1 MPFQLKPNQLY
12 LFLEMEG
19 RGTIRIPD
27 LIQKKRDKQ
36 ELDPEE
42 IRFFI
47 EEMVKGCIEQVQ
59 LGAMLMAW
67 YFNGMSPKELTVLI
81 DCMTHSG
88 ETLSWPEEWKT
99 LLVDK
104 HSTGGVGDKVSLVL
118 APALAACGLKVPM
131 VSGRGLSFTGGTL
144 DKLEAIPGF
153 NVSLNNNQMRE
164 CLRYAGCFIAGQTKS
179 LVPADRIMYAA
190 RDVTATVDNI
200 HLATASIISK
210 KAAEN
215 ISALVLDVKVGRAAF
230 FKNLNDARL
239 VARSL
244 VEAARDQGIKTTAVL
259 TAMDTPIGLAIGNSL
274 EIMEVIETLRGKG
287 PPDLVELVKIQGGLL
302 LNSVG
307 RMDISKGE
315 KLIEQTLQNGAAL
328 ACFEKMLV
336 HQNVDVRLAA
346 ELCSGGQTLARA
358 KYVTAILS
366 PSSGRVLDID
376 ALACGSVCGALGAAR
391 ARASDVILSAVGI
404 ELLVT
409 VGQSITQGQPWAK
422 LHHEDPSVA
431 SEHLIKLQNA
441 VIVGEANNALVPTS
455 RILEIV
461 Q

>member
-1 MPFQLKPNQLY
+1 
-12 LFLEMEG
+12 ME
-19 RGTIRIPD
+19 RQSIRIPD
-27 LIQKKRDKQ
+27 VIQKKRDKY
-36 ELDPEE
+36 ELEPEE
-42 IRFFI
+42 IKFFI
-47 EEMVKGCIEQVQ
+47 DEMVKGCIEPVQ

-67 YFNGMSPKELTVLI
+67 YFNGMSPKELTILI

-153 NVSLNNNQMRE
+153 NVSLTNEQMRE
-164 CLRYAGCFIAGQTKS
+164 CLKHAGCFIAGQTES

-200 HLATASIISK
+200 NLATASIISK

-239 VARSL
+239 VAKSL
-244 VEAARDQGIKTTAVL
+244 VEAARDQGINTTAVL
-259 TAMDTPIGLAIGNSL
+259 TTMDVPIGMAIGNSL
-274 EIMEVIETLRGKG
+274 EVMEVIETLRGKG
-287 PPDLVELVKIQGGLL
+287 PADLVELVKIQGGLL

-307 RMDISKGE
+307 RTDVSKGQQ
-315 KLIEQTLQNGAAL
+315 LIEETLHNGAAL

-346 ELCSGGQTLARA
+346 DLCSGGYQLTRA
-358 KYVTAILS
+358 KYVTAIHS
-366 PSSGRVLDID
+366 PLSGRVLDID

-391 ARASDVILSAVGI
+391 ARASDEILSAVGI

-409 VGQSITQGQPWAK
+409 VGQSITQGQPWAN
-422 LHHEDPSVA
+422 LHHEEQSVA
-431 SEHLIKLQNA
+431 SDLLVKLQNA
-441 VIVGEANNALVPTS
+441 VVVGNAPHATLAPTT